1 VQMFAAEQ
9 VERLRS
15 YPAQKHNRAGDSGE
29 KLVGG
34 RGSSRVSEVLF
45 ADILQQH
52 NLTDGS

>member
-1 VQMFAAEQ
+1 MQMFTAEQ
-9 VERLRS
+9 APGLRS
-15 YPAQKHNRAGDSGE
+15 YLAQKHNRAGHSGE